1 MDVVGGQVR
10 PSAAIVHIAVGLD
23 QHECIGA
30 RLAEESVD
38 IRQPEAVRTMMP
50 KNNSGWLATAD
61 LPVLAGRLVTGSQ
74 AGYVDGETC
83 GLLKR
88 IWTGDVGLAK
98 TYWIFGYVLSCVGGL
113 VATMAVLLTAA
124 ASVDGCSSSDGG
136 VFRGL
141 GRRMLAS
148 ASQYRSPC
156 IWAWAGKA
164 TIIRQ
169 GSSEQVTFAFLA
181 CPVRLLQIVDQL
193 AAFGTPTPDPGRSAA
208 GPPRHAE
215 SRCVLRRAANVT
227 INPLSTR
234 ESIIVAGSPG
244 SSRPCGLRAN

>member
-1 MDVVGGQVR
+1 MGGADGIGPGGEDRIVDVVGGQVH

-88 IWTGDVGLAK
+88 IWTEMSAWQRR
-98 TYWIFGYVLSCVGGL
+98 TGYSG
-113 VATMAVLLTAA
+113 TFFR
-124 ASVDGCSSSDGG
+124 ASG
-136 VFRGL
+136 
-141 GRRMLAS
+141 
-148 ASQYRSPC
+148 
-156 IWAWAGKA
+156 AW
-164 TIIRQ
+164 
-169 GSSEQVTFAFLA
+169 
-181 CPVRLLQIVDQL
+181 
-193 AAFGTPTPDPGRSAA
+193 
-208 GPPRHAE
+208 
-215 SRCVLRRAANVT
+215 
-227 INPLSTR
+227 
-234 ESIIVAGSPG
+234 
-244 SSRPCGLRAN
+244 